1 VVLIL
6 GQKAQNRIQAWL
18 VGIDPFSAFLLMMT
32 LFRAEHACHL
42 VLVGVN
48 HGWSQLLFVLWDSRL
63 PGPGVA
69 EVLVAS
75 DC

>member
-1 VVLIL
+1 M

-48 HGWSQLLFVLWDSRL
+48 PRVEPIAVCLVGQQVAWA
-63 PGPGVA
+63 GCGGGVGGI
-69 EVLVAS
+69 
-75 DC
+75 